1 MATARGV
8 AITRGSG
15 YKEGAWLQERGVAM
29 TRVVAAR
36 RGSGYSHTKDSHT
49 LPKKGVKI

>member
-36 RGSGYSHTKDSHT
+36 RGSGYYKDSHT